1 MAEPLPEPVELSIV
15 VPVLDE
21 AQTLEAFL
29 TDLFDRPW
37 VRERAEVIVA
47 DGGSGDATPAIAA
60 DFPCRV
66 LRSDAGRAR
75 QMNAARSQSRGRY
88 LLFLHADSRLPDEFA
103 GEFPAGATWGFFRL
117 ALADEAPAFRV
128 IERVIN
134 WRTRLTRVAGGDQGL
149 YFEAGFFDALG
160 GFPPLPLMEDI
171 ALTKLARRRAAPRIV
186 AAPISSSSRR
196 WRRDGVVRTV
206 LLMWGLRLAY
216 WLGVDPRRLQ
226 RIYYPPLND

>member
-1 MAEPLPEPVELSIV
+1 MAEPLPEPAELSIV

-37 VRERAEVIVA
+37 VRERAEVIVV
-47 DGGSGDATPAIAA
+47 DGGSRDDTRVLASA
-60 DFPCRV
+60 FPCRIV
-66 LRSDAGRAR
+66 HSEPGRAR
-75 QMNAARSQSRGRY
+75 QMNAGRRLARGKR
-88 LLFLHADSRLPDEFA
+88 LLFLHADSRLPAAFGGD
-103 GEFPAGATWGFFRL
+103 FPADAAWGFFRL
-117 ALADEAPAFRV
+117 RLADDAPVYRV
-128 IERVIN
+128 IERAIN

-171 ALTKLARRRAAPRIV
+171 ALSKLARRRAAPRIV

-216 WLGVDPRRLQ
+216 WLGVDPRRLE

>member
-1 MAEPLPEPVELSIV
+1 MAGLLAEPVDVSIV

-29 TDLFDRPW
+29 TDLFGRPW
-37 VRERAEVIVA
+37 VRERAEVIVV
-47 DGGSGDATPAIAA
+47 DGGSRDATRAIAA
-60 DFPCRV
+60 NFPCR
-66 LRSDAGRAR
+66 LLSSAPGRAR
-75 QMNAARSQSRGRY
+75 QMNAARAAARGRR
-88 LLFLHADSRLPDEFA
+88 LLFLHADSRLPAEFT
-103 GEFPAGATWGFFRL
+103 GDFPADAAWGFFRL
-117 ALADEAPAFRV
+117 ALADDAPVYRV
-128 IERVIN
+128 IERAIN

-149 YFEAGFFDALG
+149 YFAADFFDALG

-171 ALTKLARRRAAPRIV
+171 AITKLARRRAAPRIV

-196 WRRDGVVRTV
+196 WRRNGVVRTV

-216 WLGVDPRRLQ
+216 WLGVDPRRLE